1 MVAGTPTLVTVG
13 GLEVVLGV
21 VGGEHRRAV
30 LLVVRRQGTCKAGV
44 SKEMVQGGGAKR
56 GF

>member
-1 MVAGTPTLVTVG
+1 MVAGTPALVTVG